1 MRPLENFFGVEVKK
15 AQIGVVE
22 FTAMAT
28 GAFAGMRITESI
40 PSEEMLQLMKA
51 AASFKDTYQS
61 PNQAKIDRM
70 FLDELPPLCL

>member
-1 MRPLENFFGVEVKK
+1 M

-22 FTAMAT
+22 FTAMAN

-51 AASFKDTYQS
+51 LH
-61 PNQAKIDRM
+61 R
-70 FLDELPPLCL
+70 

>member
-1 MRPLENFFGVEVKK
+1 MENFFGVEVKK

-28 GAFAGMRITESI
+28 GAFAGMSITELI

-51 AASFKDTYQS
+51 AASLKDTYQP

-70 FLDELPPLCL
+70 FLDELPPGCL